1 MDLLEDG
8 EQSALK
14 SFRPAGQQTK
24 IQRKSPLA
32 QVSLPHL
39 QAVALHGVA
48 VKPSPV
54 RRPPAPRGAGQPK
67 LPLLLVQAAVPVTH
81 CQSRGTVQSEQE
93 TAGRLP
99 KPPAAETSNLAHAR
113 NALRACSS
121 LVTAILASGG
131 AVGGRRAR
139 KGQTFR
145 QNGQ

>member
-1 MDLLEDG
+1 MEQNIYTALKFGDFTLTTPYEKDLLGDG
-8 EQSALK
+8 AKTCTPIHPSI
-14 SFRPAGQQTK
+14 SQQTRM
-24 IQRKSPLA
+24 QRNSLIA

-81 CQSRGTVQSEQE
+81 CQSRGTVQFEQE

-99 KPPAAETSNLAHAR
+99 KPPAAET
-113 NALRACSS
+113 
-121 LVTAILASGG
+121 
-131 AVGGRRAR
+131 
-139 KGQTFR
+139 
-145 QNGQ
+145 